1 VSGPLPTPEVR
12 EALLYRRLEAI
23 GIDWKT
29 HGHAPA
35 FTVEQARALRGTLPG
50 GHTKNLFLKD
60 RKDGL
65 WLIVLREDVQLDL
78 NALARQLRS
87 PRFSFGASDLL
98 AATLGVPPGAVTP
111 FALLNDSARNLRVV
125 LDEDMLKLDP
135 LNFHPLRNDKTTAI
149 AASDLLRFVDACG
162 HAAIVARMP
171 ELAR

>member
-1 VSGPLPTPEVR
+1 MDLPSCSEEEVSGPLPASEVR
-12 EALLYRRLEAI
+12 ETALYRRLEAI

-35 FTVEQARALRGTLPG
+35 FTVEQARALRGMLPG

-60 RKDGL
+60 RKCYL

-78 NALARQLRS
+78 NALARQLGS

-111 FALLNDSARNLRVV
+111 FALLNDSARNVRVV
-125 LDEDMLKLDP
+125 LDEDMLTRSPQFSSAAQRQNHRDRRIGSA
-135 LNFHPLRNDKTTAI
+135 PLR
-149 AASDLLRFVDACG
+149 RCM
-162 HAAIVARMP
+162 RP
-171 ELAR
+171 